1 MSGTVIKRTE
11 HPEQLDDP
19 LLAEQFDDPSLAEHL
34 DDLFLAE
41 HLEDRLFAE
50 RLMILPSLINL
61 IFSLLNI
68 LRIVSSL
75 NSLMILPSLISLMIF
90 SLLNILRIVSSLK
103 ARWSSIIRGWKI
115 YVGGKVF
122 YFYWCL
128 GWKILK
134 SNNLN
139 FSFLSDLGVY
149 FCSCFFL
156 SIK

>member
-1 MSGTVIKRTE
+1 MSGTVLKRTE

-75 NSLMILPSLISLMIF
+75 
-90 SLLNILRIVSSLK
+90 K

-149 FCSCFFL
+149 FCSCFFKYKIIL
-156 SIK
+156 TFFVRNRLMKNSVFINILTVPA